1 MLTYEQAGD
10 VLDDLVDELPD
21 EIFKDLNGGV
31 SFVED
36 AVCGDD
42 GRYTLG
48 MYFRDEMGQYIE
60 LYYGSFTGLY
70 GDMDD
75 ETFRRRLRS
84 TLHHE
89 LTHHIESQ
97 AGDRSLERWDERQAE
112 LCGFNGIDV
121 KSILFVCDDNSLSAA
136 AEAVFNSSKA
146 EYCPEVKAFSGGISV
161 KSGLNPRTVKC
172 CEALDIRLERSSAV
186 QVTRRLIESCD
197 VVLCMT
203 ALQAQK
209 LSDDY
214 QDLDERIMC
223 LADEDIYPPSL
234 PLGWK
239 KCILRV
245 EDETL
250 AVIDEL
256 REEAEL

>member
-10 VLDDLVDELPD
+10 MLDDLVDELPE
-21 EIFKDLNGGV
+21 EIFKNLNGGV
-31 SFVED
+31 SFVDED
-36 AVCGDD
+36 VRDDD

-48 MYFRDEMGQYIE
+48 MYFHDKMGRHIE
-60 LYYGSFTGLY
+60 LYYGSFVELY

-75 ETFRRRLRS
+75 ETFRRRLKS

-89 LTHHIESQ
+89 LTHHIENQ

-112 LCGFNGIDV
+112 RCGFNGIDV
-121 KSILFVCDDNSLSAA
+121 KSILFVCDDNSLSAV
-136 AEAVFNSSKA
+136 AEAVFNSSKGD
-146 EYCPEVKAFSGGISV
+146 YCPEVMAYSGGISA
-161 KSGLNPRTVKC
+161 KSNINPRVKKC
-172 CEALDIRLERSSAV
+172 CEALDIRLPRSYV
-186 QVTRRLIESCD
+186 VPVTRDMLERCD

-209 LSDDY
+209 LSDEY

-223 LADEDIYPPSL
+223 LADEDIYPPTL
-234 PLGWK
+234 PFGWK
-239 KCILRV
+239 KCVLRI

-256 REEAEL
+256 REEEL